1 MELSGKTVIQDEV
14 FTEITRNAMQKVN
27 EVFQKDRKGT
37 LAGLTQILSERIAPQ
52 VTVKKADKES
62 PEAPFGSV
70 AFDLKLTLV
79 YGVNIP
85 DVVRRVRET
94 IVEEVETL
102 TGYTVERIDVSVEK
116 LVTPCKTESDIV
128 QPT

>member
-1 MELSGKTVIQDEV
+1 MENLGKTVIQDEV
-14 FTEITRNAMQKVN
+14 FTDITRNAMQKVN
-27 EVFQKDRKGT
+27 EVFQKDRKGA

-62 PEAPFGSV
+62 PETPFGTV

-85 DVVRRVRET
+85 DVVKRVRET
-94 IVEEVETL
+94 IIGEVETL

-116 LVTPCKTESDIV
+116 LVTPCKVESDV
-128 QPT
+128 APTL

>member
-27 EVFQKDRKGT
+27 EVFQKERKGA
-37 LAGLTQILSERIAPQ
+37 LAGLTQIIAERIAPQ
-52 VTVKKADKES
+52 VTVKKADKDSLET
-62 PEAPFGSV
+62 PFGTV
-70 AFDLKLTLV
+70 AFDLKLTLL

-85 DVVRRVRET
+85 DVVKKVRE
-94 IVEEVETL
+94 IISNEVEIL

-116 LVTPCKTESDIV
+116 LVRPDSLGSEE
-128 QPT
+128 